1 MSRTTSRLTLSA
13 LFLLTASLFL
23 ARPAL
28 ANDDARQPLIP
39 QLNITTAPPNAT
51 FTVPTVPANGDVN
64 PYGVAFVPRGFPT
77 GGLIHPGDILVSNFN
92 ASTNV
97 QGTGTTIVSI
107 GSNGAGPSLFFQGT
121 APLGLTT
128 ALGVLRAGF
137 VVVGSLPTDVNGNPQ
152 QGSLLVINKHG
163 HLVKTLT
170 DAALLDGPW
179 DLTVRDDGRFAQ
191 VFVSNVLSGT
201 VTRLDISLS
210 GDGDGDADDHFV
222 VLRKTQI
229 ASGYL
234 TRPDPN
240 ALVVGPTGLALD
252 AERDIL
258 YVASTGDNAVLAV
271 NHATRRGSDAGK
283 GAVVYQDNVHLH
295 GPLALALTPNGDLIS
310 AQGDAVNPDPN
321 QQNEVVEFTR
331 TGHFV
336 AQFSVDPG
344 GPGGAFGLA
353 VHTLEDGFI
362 FATVDDDANTL
373 EIFVVH

>member
-1 MSRTTSRLTLSA
+1 MSRTPSRLTLSA
-13 LFLLTASLFL
+13 LFLLSALLFL

-28 ANDDARQPLIP
+28 ANDDDGQPLIP

-77 GGLIHPGDILVSNFN
+77 GGLVHPGDILVSNFN

-97 QGTGTTIVSI
+97 QGTGTTIVRI
-107 GSNGAGPSLFFQGT
+107 GSDGSGPSPFFQGT

-137 VVVGSLPTDVNGNPQ
+137 VVVGNLPTDANGNPQ
-152 QGSLLVINKHG
+152 QGSLLVINKNG
-163 HLVKTLT
+163 KLVKTLT
-170 DAALLDGPW
+170 DAALLNGPW
-179 DLTVRDDGRFAQ
+179 DLTVRDAGSFAQ
-191 VFVSNVLSGT
+191 IFVSNVLGGN
-201 VTRLDISLS
+201 VTRLDIFL
-210 GDGDGDADDHFV
+210 GDGDGDHDDHLA
-222 VLRKTQI
+222 VLKKTQI

-252 AERDIL
+252 AERDVL
-258 YVASTGDNAVLAV
+258 YVASTGDNTIFAVSNASFR
-271 NHATRRGSDAGK
+271 HSDAGK
-283 GAVVYQDNVHLH
+283 GGVVYQDNMHLH

-353 VHTLEDGFI
+353 VHSLEEGFI

-373 EIFVVH
+373 EVFVVH

>member
-1 MSRTTSRLTLSA
+1 MSRTPSRLTLSA
-13 LFLLTASLFL
+13 LFLLSALLFL
-23 ARPAL
+23 AGPAL
-28 ANDDARQPLIP
+28 ANDDDGQPLIP

-77 GGLIHPGDILVSNFN
+77 GGLVHPGDILVSNFN

-97 QGTGTTIVSI
+97 QGSGTTIVRI
-107 GSNGAGPSLFFQGT
+107 GSDGSGPSPFFQGT

-137 VVVGSLPTDVNGNPQ
+137 VVVGNLPTDVNGNPQ
-152 QGSLLVINKHG
+152 QGSLLVINKNG
-163 HLVKTLT
+163 KLVKTLT
-170 DAALLDGPW
+170 DVALLNGPW
-179 DLTVRDDGRFAQ
+179 DLTVRDAGSFAQ
-191 VFVSNVLSGT
+191 IFVSNVLGGN
-201 VTRLDISLS
+201 VTRLDIFL
-210 GDGDGDADDHFV
+210 GDGDGDHDDHLA
-222 VLRKTQI
+222 VLKKTQI

-252 AERDIL
+252 AERDVL
-258 YVASTGDNAVLAV
+258 YVASTGDNTIFAVSNASFR
-271 NHATRRGSDAGK
+271 HSDAGK
-283 GAVVYQDNVHLH
+283 GGVVYQDSMHLH

-353 VHTLEDGFI
+353 VHSQEEGFI